1 MSLPFDKML
10 LQESM
15 RYLVSQCVIDVG
27 VWSTLIGMWIWGA
40 LLRRDLLSA
49 PKEVFRVMM
58 ANEGR
63 RARWWR
69 SAQREVASMAELV
82 VFMKARLTAP
92 VAPTLF
98 ATDARGP
105 ERGDAGAYAVVA
117 ANAGR
122 SLATRCAVQGVRP
135 GFSVTRLDGSFTGRR
150 SQEEPWR
157 RQTPFSLL
165 EIADFPFTGWEPV
178 HHGRWKYP
186 DHITLGEGRTV
197 VKVARALA
205 AVASCH
211 RRRVAA
217 LEDNMAVSGA
227 TAKGRSP
234 SPALNYLCRQKA
246 ANTVSAQIQLLL
258 PWVETS
264 RQPADE
270 LSRLREVPVQ
280 VSSP

>member
-1 MSLPFDKML
+1 MGEAMPL
-10 LQESM
+10 L
-15 RYLVSQCVIDVG
+15 V
-27 VWSTLIGMWIWGA
+27 
-40 LLRRDLLSA
+40 
-49 PKEVFRVMM
+49 
-58 ANEGR
+58 
-63 RARWWR
+63 
-69 SAQREVASMAELV
+69 AELAAPMAPV
-82 VFMKARLTAP
+82 VFAVDAMGSDEVDSGGFGITALNVGSAVAKKAVL
-92 VAPTLF
+92 
-98 ATDARGP
+98 RGM
-105 ERGDAGAYAVVA
+105 
-117 ANAGR
+117 
-122 SLATRCAVQGVRP
+122 RP
-135 GFSVTRLDGSFTGRR
+135 GFSVTKLDGSFTGRR

-165 EIADFPFTGWEPV
+165 EIADFPSTGWEPV